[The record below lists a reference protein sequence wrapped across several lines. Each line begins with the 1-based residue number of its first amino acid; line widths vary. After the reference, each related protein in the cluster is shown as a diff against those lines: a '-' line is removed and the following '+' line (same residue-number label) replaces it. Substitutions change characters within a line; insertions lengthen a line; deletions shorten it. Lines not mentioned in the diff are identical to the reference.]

1 MEKYSKTKRIIT
13 PIEII
18 YRSGK
23 DIMKLSNSTHFQS
36 VIMEDA
42 FKSIKEA
49 INKKWKKVELF
60 NITNLSVIVEIS
72 SPAFPTA
79 LKKISN
85 YYEKHEEY
93 EKCAEIKQL
102 LNKLKL

>member
-60 NITNLSVIVEIS
+60 IYCFFNT
-72 SPAFPTA
+72 
-79 LKKISN
+79 LKSIFHNNTLKM
-85 YYEKHEEY
+85 
-93 EKCAEIKQL
+93 CAIR
-102 LNKLKL
+102 